1 MAKLELPRSERKP
14 SCRVVMSA
22 CVVAAGQ
29 TSSWEATHPLYWSG
43 ADDQVRKSE
52 TLCRREIM
60 QDDDQ
65 MPASSRHGHMSAG
78 CEDEAD
84 FDPREYS
91 LMLLLERL
99 ESLEEEMEELGVTSL
114 AMVRQRIAELHHQL
128 GDE

>member
-1 MAKLELPRSERKP
+1 
-14 SCRVVMSA
+14 
-22 CVVAAGQ
+22 
-29 TSSWEATHPLYWSG
+29 
-43 ADDQVRKSE
+43 
-52 TLCRREIM
+52 M

-78 CEDEAD
+78 REDEAD

>member
-1 MAKLELPRSERKP
+1 
-14 SCRVVMSA
+14 
-22 CVVAAGQ
+22 
-29 TSSWEATHPLYWSG
+29 
-43 ADDQVRKSE
+43 
-52 TLCRREIM
+52 M

-65 MPASSRHGHMSAG
+65 MPVSSRHGHMSAG
-78 CEDEAD
+78 REDEAD